1 MRPSYRKFSSRVP
14 DRVLKDSFYVSFY
27 ASCYVSF
34 YVSSYILLISLL
46 ILHLI
51 FFVFVFLNRILLH
64 RPPNYNAE

>member
-27 ASCYVSF
+27 ASF
-34 YVSSYILLISLL
+34 YMSSYILLISLL

-64 RPPNYNAE
+64 RPPDYNTE

>member
-27 ASCYVSF
+27 ASF
-34 YVSSYILLISLL
+34 YMSSYILLISLL

>member
-27 ASCYVSF
+27 M
-34 YVSSYILLISLL
+34 SSYILLISLL

-51 FFVFVFLNRILLH
+51 FFVFVFVFLNRILLH

>member
-14 DRVLKDSFYVSFY
+14 DRVLKDPFYVSFY
-27 ASCYVSF
+27 ASF

>member
-1 MRPSYRKFSSRVP
+1 MRSSNRKFSSRMP

-27 ASCYVSF
+27 MSF

-51 FFVFVFLNRILLH
+51 LFVFVFVFLNRILLH

>member
-27 ASCYVSF
+27 ASF

-46 ILHLI
+46 ILHLH
-51 FFVFVFLNRILLH
+51 LL
-64 RPPNYNAE
+64 RLCLPQPDFAPPATEL